1 MSEAEAQ
8 AKAEIRVGDL
18 QDGTLPVYLSG
29 VWRSGIDRPRA
40 RDIMPQIGDRGDVR
54 TVKMHSQGV
63 VEWDSGLLTFVLNL
77 RDLCAEREIGLDI
90 SDLPD
95 GAQRLF
101 GLATGLSEEKGAHE
115 DSERELFLPFV
126 GTRVMD
132 FCGSCVEVVEFLG
145 ESLLSLWR
153 LIRGRAIFRP
163 VDVWLLMQQTGA
175 EALPIVSLISALVG
189 MILAFVGAY
198 QLEMFGAEIYIAAG
212 VGIGMVR
219 EMAPMMTG
227 ILIAGRTG
235 AAFAAQIGTMEVN
248 EEIDALRTMGISP
261 VDFLVMPRVLA
272 LGLMMPLLYLYAN
285 LLGIAGGALVGSG
298 MFDIPLAQYLSQT
311 WSWVGISD
319 FVVGLVKSFI
329 FGMVIAS
336 AGCLRG
342 MQSGRS
348 ASAVGEATTS
358 SVVTG
363 IVAIIVIDS
372 LAAVITTVMGF

>member
-1 MSEAEAQ
+1 M
-8 AKAEIRVGDL
+8 GDL
-18 QDGTLPVYLSG
+18 QDGTLPVYLAG
-29 VWRSGIDRPRA
+29 VWCSGIDRPRA

-54 TVKMHSQGV
+54 TVKMHSQGL

-90 SDLPD
+90 SGLPD

-115 DSERELFLPFV
+115 DTERELFLPFV

-132 FCGSCVEVVEFLG
+132 FCGSCVEVIEFLG

-272 LGLMMPLLYLYAN
+272 LGLMMPLLYLYSN

-319 FVVGLVKSFI
+319 FLVGLVKSFI